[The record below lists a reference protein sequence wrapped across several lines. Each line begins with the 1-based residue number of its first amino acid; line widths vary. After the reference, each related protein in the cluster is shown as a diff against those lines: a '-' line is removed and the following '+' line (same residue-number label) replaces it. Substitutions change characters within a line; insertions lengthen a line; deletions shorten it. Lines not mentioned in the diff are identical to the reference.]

1 MNDPLGL
8 FGEEEQTNA
17 DPLGLFGS
25 EDTPQEKGFFA
36 QQGEN
41 MLGLGAALGDMAGGL
56 VKMPLGIGAGIGAK
70 IRGGDGY
77 NTDELRAAAQQE
89 VERLIPSIGK
99 STGLDKN
106 KTYELAMKPFELIG
120 QGIDWAG
127 NQAGEITGSKD
138 VAGASKLGLDIAT
151 LGMGIPGAKLAGKGL
166 ARVAEAV
173 DPGLRNAGKPK
184 PRTNVDALLEEV
196 KNPPPPVPEA
206 PIVESRSGLEL
217 SKQAYEQALREKE
230 LQRQSA
236 FNRPDELATLEAQ
249 TPMERMA
256 SDLGATEGLPKPP
269 EAPSPMGNMARDLT
283 EHSTPEA
290 RLAQDAI
297 DLRQKAIEFEVA
309 KQGGL
314 DFNAAERARQEVAPL
329 PPVDPLTVAVES
341 HPAVK
346 AATEKVASTE
356 KTITVLEQKVASGE
370 AKATQLIAALKQLEA
385 AKAKAEKATTN
396 VAGALAKTQPLN
408 KGFGRKQR
416 GAVDPRAFRVGFKGR
431 LKSLSAL
438 TDKLHVDPVWQD
450 RIRAALGGEFQ
461 RNQDGTP
468 MIMLHGTRN
477 EIKGKLRTTDEGFH
491 AGLVGDATMFT
502 QKANTKAGRGV
513 AMGKHSYE
521 NGQLHPIV
529 IKKGNYPYIPID
541 ANLWEPQAILK
552 GQTLAQQHIMN
563 RIHEGLRKNNV
574 PQPVVN
580 QLLTLAENA
589 RGKDAANRTF
599 SNLLKEAG
607 IDGFFYRNT
616 AESPK
621 QLKLETLA
629 NRKGVEKRKEIISNS
644 VDPESFVTW
653 NPNNYTSLYSDKSVN
668 PYNSDIVNMHSGIP
682 FTREHWNK
690 LREVGNAMIENAQQA
705 IEFAKN
711 VPDVDQTMVQRGIN
725 ALTKGGSYLKAKV
738 NSPVVHFAVDR
749 LLAAEGAAKSAINEK
764 IHGEYL
770 TALRELSKQ
779 EFEDAYKILNQADQT
794 QRAITPE
801 AMTRHGISP
810 KVQEAVI
817 KHQEL
822 MADVLNQVNAARE
835 LAGKK
840 PVTSRQGYSAMN
852 MSGDFRK
859 VVYKTINGVREVVG
873 VISANS
879 KTFGKN
885 SLTKLEKLIGEKN
898 PEYEFGPLQ
907 DLSTSRTITKG
918 TPDAAFMDVLN
929 TIGENNP
936 NFAEFLKTL
945 DEVHRDNPS
954 NFLGMQQHAMQKK
967 GVWGMEGRKQ
977 WLTGS
982 ENAKSFF
989 ENQVRY
995 AESAYQWGEF
1005 SKAGLEISEVLHD
1018 PVVLKNHPNAS
1029 KLAQEYLNN
1038 AMGLQTSRMGKAVD
1052 AAFDALFAPF
1062 GIGPSFPKQGIR
1074 VAKEVANT
1082 AMMSLSPTFLA
1093 IQLLQPVASLPG
1105 MVMYLRGK
1113 GMDSWAVAGSAK
1125 AMGTLYKIST
1135 GKPLNAIERG
1145 AVEYAKK
1152 NHVYATDMVQHSM
1165 DTQKGPLH
1173 YTRTITQAP
1182 QAHIETGTRASVFH
1196 TLVQTLHDGGLTPEK
1211 GLYEQAQ
1218 RFTDLAMNNYSNM
1231 EKPMIYNALGPLGSM
1246 AYNLKSFAHNEISRW
1261 SMYAREIPN
1270 SGDAKP
1276 LLAQM
1281 ATTIAFAGLMGL
1293 PFYSQWEQLYGFITK
1308 KLGEPR
1314 SLTLDTMK
1322 LSEDVGKHLGPK
1334 GAYAL
1339 SHGMFATVGAD
1350 ISSRIG
1356 LGDVIPS
1363 SAADAAFAGGGK
1375 LVEMGKATGRA
1386 MINPSEENLKSAATN
1401 LAPPFLQGLAK
1412 DAWYTKGN
1420 LGYSIDPT
1428 NLKPT
1433 AELND
1438 QDRLLGKL
1446 GILGI
1451 NKSVQQT
1458 KNYELGQLDR
1468 EFKGIRDK
1476 AMNTIAQDIFRDRA
1490 VLQKTIDKYFID
1502 GQGDPKSFEAE
1513 VNALATK
1520 MNLSPNQLALL
1531 RDSASNSI
1539 TRQRSLMRRVQ

>member
-1 MNDPLGL
+1 MAFDPDEYLKEPFDPDAYLGGASPSL
-8 FGEEEQTNA
+8 ATQIPGGEMA
-17 DPLGLFGS
+17 DQYTPVPELSFADKAIGVGEAGLQLASSLPGMVAGPLMGIQARTRGAS
-25 EDTPQEKGFFA
+25 MQEADAIAGKQMESMTYAPRTEAG
-36 QQGEN
+36 QEYSQDLGEFIN
-41 MLGLGAALGDMAGGL
+41 RYL
-56 VKMPLGIGAGIGAK
+56 VPVAPLIHM
-70 IRGGDGY
+70 
-77 NTDELRAAAQQE
+77 
-89 VERLIPSIGK
+89 PSI
-99 STGLDKN
+99 S
-106 KTYELAMKPFELIG
+106 
-120 QGIDWAG
+120 
-127 NQAGEITGSKD
+127 
-138 VAGASKLGLDIAT
+138 
-151 LGMGIPGAKLAGKGL
+151 AKEGF
-166 ARVAEAV
+166 
-173 DPGLRNAGKPK
+173 NAAKAKMTKEQVVPK
-184 PRTNVDALLEEV
+184 RGVDALLEEV
-196 KNPPPPVPEA
+196 KNPAPAPVEA
-206 PIVESRSGLEL
+206 PIVESRSGLDL

-256 SDLGATEGLPKPP
+256 SDLGATEKLPVQ

-290 RLAQDAI
+290 RAAQDAI
-297 DLRQKAIEFEVA
+297 ELRQKATEFEVA

-396 VAGALAKTQPLN
+396 VASALAKTKKKTNTEYEAAVLA
-408 KGFGRKQR
+408 
-416 GAVDPRAFRVGFKGR
+416 AVDNGTISSALLDVVKNSTATKHLERVRTKIATELKKTSNINYDR
-431 LKSLSAL
+431 LDDLYHQEENIRLRIEHDEASSFVKNLTEKKKATTNVASAL
-438 TDKLHVDPVWQD
+438 TKTGRRKKQGGGVNFQEILNLFPKFRGTKVTTPV
-450 RIRAALGGEFQ
+450 F
-461 RNQDGTP
+461 
-468 MIMLHGTRN
+468 HGTTR
-477 EIKGKLRTTDEGFH
+477 EIKGEFKTQRGFTPSSNGAYAGDLGTWFSSTGKGTDTFAGARTGVPGGNVHQSYINLKNPMEFATH
-491 AGLVGDATMFT
+491 ADFVKWFDA
-502 QKANTKAGRGV
+502 QKATGATANKIQRSLVKEGYDGI
-513 AMGKHSYE
+513 S
-521 NGQLHPIV
+521 
-529 IKKGNYPYIPID
+529 IKESKTDGGGPRSDYVVFRPDQIKS
-541 ANLWEPQAILK
+541 AISP
-552 GQTLAQQHIMN
+552 
-563 RIHEGLRKNNV
+563 EGAK
-574 PQPVVN
+574 
-580 QLLTLAENA
+580 
-589 RGKDAANRTF
+589 
-599 SNLLKEAG
+599 
-607 IDGFFYRNT
+607 
-616 AESPK
+616 
-621 QLKLETLA
+621 
-629 NRKGVEKRKEIISNS
+629 
-644 VDPESFVTW
+644 
-653 NPNNYTSLYSDKSVN
+653 N

-705 IEFAKN
+705 IAFAQN
-711 VPDVDQTMVQRGIN
+711 VPDVQQNMVQRGIN

-749 LLAAEGAAKSAINEK
+749 LLAAEDAARASIRKK
-764 IHGEYL
+764 LLGGYL
-770 TALRELSKQ
+770 TALRDLSKT
-779 EFEDAYKILNQADQT
+779 EYEDAYKILNQADQT

-810 KVQEAVI
+810 KVQEAVL

-822 MADVLNQVNAARE
+822 MADVLKQVNAARE

-840 PVTSRQGYSAMN
+840 PITSREGYSAMN
-852 MSGDFRK
+852 MTGDFRK
-859 VVYKTINGVREVVG
+859 VVYKTVNGVREVVG

-885 SLTKLEKLIGEKN
+885 SLTKLEKSIGEKN
-898 PEYEFGPLQ
+898 PDYEFGPLQ
-907 DLSTSRTITKG
+907 DLSNSRNVSKG

-954 NFLGMQQHAMQKK
+954 NFLGMQQHSMQKK

-982 ENAKSFF
+982 ENAKAFF

-995 AESAYQWGEF
+995 AESAFQWGEL

-1018 PVVLKNHPNAS
+1018 PVVLRDHPNAS

-1052 AAFDALFAPF
+1052 AAFDALFAPY

-1113 GMDSWAVAGSAK
+1113 GMDSWGVSGTAK
-1125 AMGTLYKIST
+1125 AMGTLYKIAT
-1135 GKPLNAIERG
+1135 GKSLNAIEKG
-1145 AVEYAKK
+1145 AVDYAEKH
-1152 NHVYATDMVQHSM
+1152 HVYATDMVQHSM
-1165 DTQKGPLH
+1165 DTQKGPL
-1173 YTRTITQAP
+1173 YYLRTITQAP

-1261 SMYAREIPN
+1261 SLYARELPN
-1270 SGDAKP
+1270 SVEAKP

-1386 MINPSEENLKSAATN
+1386 MMNPSEENLKSAATN
-1401 LAPPFLQGLAK
+1401 LAPPFLQGVAK

-1539 TRQRSLMRRVQ
+1539 TRQRSLMRRVN

>member
-1 MNDPLGL
+1 MAPRSPTPELTRQADWV
-8 FGEEEQTNA
+8 GEREANRPYTEQRA
-17 DPLGLFGS
+17 D
-25 EDTPQEKGFFA
+25 
-36 QQGEN
+36 N
-41 MLGLGAALGDMAGGL
+41 GLGGDRPFSRQEFEQIVDNL
-56 VKMPLGIGAGIGAK
+56 AK
-70 IRGGDGY
+70 EPGTKFERPIDMEKAYSDYVEQVNPR
-77 NTDELRAAAQQE
+77 NTDMFD
-89 VERLIPSIGK
+89 IPARK
-99 STGLDKN
+99 
-106 KTYELAMKPFELIG
+106 EAWLA
-120 QGIDWAG
+120 
-127 NQAGEITGSKD
+127 T
-138 VAGASKLGLDIAT
+138 
-151 LGMGIPGAKLAGKGL
+151 
-166 ARVAEAV
+166 AV
-173 DPGLRNAGKPK
+173 DN
-184 PRTNVDALLEEV
+184 
-196 KNPPPPVPEA
+196 
-206 PIVESRSGLEL
+206 
-217 SKQAYEQALREKE
+217 
-230 LQRQSA
+230 
-236 FNRPDELATLEAQ
+236 
-249 TPMERMA
+249 
-256 SDLGATEGLPKPP
+256 
-269 EAPSPMGNMARDLT
+269 
-283 EHSTPEA
+283 
-290 RLAQDAI
+290 
-297 DLRQKAIEFEVA
+297 
-309 KQGGL
+309 
-314 DFNAAERARQEVAPL
+314 
-329 PPVDPLTVAVES
+329 

-346 AATEKVASTE
+346 AATAKVASIE
-356 KTITVLEQKVASGE
+356 NTISSLEAKVASGE
-370 AKATQLIAALKQLEA
+370 AKATQLIVKQKQLEA
-385 AKAKAEKATTN
+385 AKAKAEAATTN
-396 VAGALAKTQPLN
+396 VSGALAKTGRMKKQGGGVNFQAILDLFPKFKGTKVSVPVFHGTTKEIVGDFKTQRGFNPSSNGAYAGDLGTWFSSTGKGTDTFAGARTGVKGGNVHQSYINLQNPKEFATHADFLKWFNEQKSTGATAN
-408 KGFGRKQR
+408 KIQRSLVKEGFDGISIKESKTDGGGLRSDYVVFRPDQIKSATSPEGAAKVRENVETALTNKQKPVPFNTRTRKQGGGVLFEFGKKNKSADELRAEKKLLGDRYTR
-416 GAVDPRAFRVGFKGR
+416 GE
-431 LKSLSAL
+431 LSS
-438 TDKLHVDPVWQD
+438 DEW
-450 RIRAALGGEFQ
+450 RAALEPLDAQMVDALRLERKFQ
-461 RNQDGTP
+461 EGKPAKEITEIFP
-468 MIMLHGTRN
+468 GYKEIPIGTRV
-477 EIKGKLRTTDEGFH
+477 KAKS
-491 AGLVGDATMFT
+491 GLSFSEPTMGTVVGRRGIRNGEQAYILPMVDFGE
-502 QKANTKAGRGV
+502 GRGRAV
-513 AMGKHSYE
+513 LPGDLVEVFGGPSKTTTPF
-521 NGQLHPIV
+521 NF
-529 IKKGNYPYIPID
+529 KKQGGGVKID
-541 ANLWEPQAILK
+541 WKDNNKLDAI
-552 GQTLAQQHIMN
+552 
-563 RIHEGLRKNNV
+563 
-574 PQPVVN
+574 
-580 QLLTLAENA
+580 
-589 RGKDAANRTF
+589 
-599 SNLLKEAG
+599 
-607 IDGFFYRNT
+607 
-616 AESPK
+616 
-621 QLKLETLA
+621 
-629 NRKGVEKRKEIISNS
+629 KEIPAFGESLKQIGHALIKS
-644 VDPESFVTW
+644 PEEAVA
-653 NPNNYTSLYSDKSVN
+653 LAKS
-668 PYNSDIVNMHSGIP
+668 S
-682 FTREHWNK
+682 
-690 LREVGNAMIENAQQA
+690 
-705 IEFAKN
+705 
-711 VPDVDQTMVQRGIN
+711 PDVSQNIAQRALN

-749 LLAAEGAAKSAINEK
+749 LLAAEGAAKSAINER

-770 TALRELSKQ
+770 GALRELSKA
-779 EFEDAYKILNQADQT
+779 EYEDAYKILNQADQT
-794 QRAITPE
+794 QKAITKE
-801 AMTRHGISP
+801 AMTRHGISE
-810 KVQEAVI
+810 KVQNAVL

-822 MADVLNQVNAARE
+822 MADVLTQVNAARE
-835 LAGKK
+835 AAGKK
-840 PVTSRQGYSAMN
+840 PITAREGYAAMN
-852 MSGDFRK
+852 MTGDFRK

-1135 GKPLNAIERG
+1135 GKPLNAIEKG

-1182 QAHIETGTRASVFH
+1182 QAHVETGTRASVFH

-1386 MINPSEENLKSAATN
+1386 MMNPSEENLKSAATN
-1401 LAPPFLQGLAK
+1401 LAPPFLQGVAK

>member
-173 DPGLRNAGKPK
+173 DPGLRNAGKAK
-184 PRTNVDALLEEV
+184 PRSSVDALLEEV
-196 KNPPPPVPEA
+196 KNTPVEQPASGQLNLFPDDPTGQASPYDAGQAGVTSPITPKRAAAQMELPLRNDLERTYYIDTEGVSIPP
-206 PIVESRSGLEL
+206 
-217 SKQAYEQALREKE
+217 EQARVVDLAKDAEVLRMDEQARLQGNEDFLGAKQQEMWATDHPGDLARDGEMAPRSPTPE
-230 LQRQSA
+230 LTRQA
-236 FNRPDELATLEAQ
+236 DWVGEREANRPYTEQRADNGLGGDRPFSRQEFEQIVDNLAKEPGTKFERPIDMEKAYSDYVEQVNPRNTDMFDIPARKEAWLATA
-249 TPMERMA
+249 
-256 SDLGATEGLPKPP
+256 
-269 EAPSPMGNMARDLT
+269 
-283 EHSTPEA
+283 
-290 RLAQDAI
+290 
-297 DLRQKAIEFEVA
+297 
-309 KQGGL
+309 
-314 DFNAAERARQEVAPL
+314 
-329 PPVDPLTVAVES
+329 VDN

-346 AATEKVASTE
+346 AATAKVASIE
-356 KTITVLEQKVASGE
+356 NTISSLEAKVASGE
-370 AKATQLIAALKQLEA
+370 AKATQLIVKQKQLEA

-396 VAGALAKTQPLN
+396 VASALAKTKKKTNTEYEAAVLA
-408 KGFGRKQR
+408 
-416 GAVDPRAFRVGFKGR
+416 AVDNGTI
-431 LKSLSAL
+431 SSAL
-438 TDKLHVDPVWQD
+438 LDVVKNNTATKQLERVRTKIATELKKTSNINYD
-450 RIRAALGGEFQ
+450 RLDDLYHQEENIRLRIEHDRASSFVKNLAEKK
-461 RNQDGTP
+461 
-468 MIMLHGTRN
+468 
-477 EIKGKLRTTDEGFH
+477 KGPDEG
-491 AGLVGDATMFT
+491 
-502 QKANTKAGRGV
+502 
-513 AMGKHSYE
+513 E
-521 NGQLHPIV
+521 
-529 IKKGNYPYIPID
+529 
-541 ANLWEPQAILK
+541 
-552 GQTLAQQHIMN
+552 
-563 RIHEGLRKNNV
+563 
-574 PQPVVN
+574 
-580 QLLTLAENA
+580 
-589 RGKDAANRTF
+589 
-599 SNLLKEAG
+599 
-607 IDGFFYRNT
+607 
-616 AESPK
+616 
-621 QLKLETLA
+621 
-629 NRKGVEKRKEIISNS
+629 
-644 VDPESFVTW
+644 
-653 NPNNYTSLYSDKSVN
+653 N

-705 IEFAKN
+705 IAFAQN
-711 VPDVDQTMVQRGIN
+711 VPDVQQNMVQRGIN

-749 LLAAEGAAKSAINEK
+749 LLAAEGAAKSAINER

-770 TALRELSKQ
+770 GALRELSKA
-779 EFEDAYKILNQADQT
+779 EYEDAYKILNQADQT
-794 QRAITPE
+794 QKAITKE
-801 AMTRHGISP
+801 AMTRHGISE
-810 KVQEAVI
+810 KVQNAVL

-822 MADVLNQVNAARE
+822 MADVLTQVNAARE
-835 LAGKK
+835 AAGKK
-840 PVTSRQGYSAMN
+840 PITAREGYAAMN
-852 MSGDFRK
+852 MTGDFRK

-1074 VAKEVANT
+1074 VAKEVANI

-1246 AYNLKSFAHNEISRW
+1246 AFNLKNFAHNEISRW

-1386 MINPSEENLKSAATN
+1386 MMNPSEENLKSAATN
-1401 LAPPFLQGLAK
+1401 LAPPFLQGVAK
-1412 DAWYTKGN
+1412 DAWYTKGD

-1433 AELND
+1433 AKLND
-1438 QDRLLGKL
+1438 QDKLLGKI

>member
-25 EDTPQEKGFFA
+25 VDTPSSATQIPGGAMADQYTPAPELSFADKAIGVGEAGLQLASSLPGMVAGPLMGIQARTRGASMQEADAIAGKQMESMTYAPRTEAG
-36 QQGEN
+36 QEYSQDLGEFIN
-41 MLGLGAALGDMAGGL
+41 RYL
-56 VKMPLGIGAGIGAK
+56 VPVAPL
-70 IRGGDGY
+70 
-77 NTDELRAAAQQE
+77 
-89 VERLIPSIGK
+89 VHMPSI
-99 STGLDKN
+99 S
-106 KTYELAMKPFELIG
+106 
-120 QGIDWAG
+120 
-127 NQAGEITGSKD
+127 
-138 VAGASKLGLDIAT
+138 
-151 LGMGIPGAKLAGKGL
+151 AKEGF
-166 ARVAEAV
+166 
-173 DPGLRNAGKPK
+173 NAAKAKMTKEQVVPK
-184 PRTNVDALLEEV
+184 RGVDALLEEV
-196 KNPPPPVPEA
+196 KHPAPAPVEA
-206 PIVESRSGLEL
+206 PIVESRSGLDL
-217 SKQAYEQALREKE
+217 TKQAYEQALREKE

-249 TPMERMA
+249 APMERMA
-256 SDLGATEGLPKPP
+256 SDLGATEKLPVQ

-290 RLAQDAI
+290 RAAQEAI
-297 DLRQKAIEFEVA
+297 DLRQKATEFEVA

-346 AATEKVASTE
+346 AATAKVASTE

-396 VAGALAKTQPLN
+396 VASALAKTKKKTNTEYEAAVLA
-408 KGFGRKQR
+408 
-416 GAVDPRAFRVGFKGR
+416 AVDNGTI
-431 LKSLSAL
+431 SSAL
-438 TDKLHVDPVWQD
+438 LDVVKNNTATKQLERVRTKIATELKKTSNINYD
-450 RIRAALGGEFQ
+450 RLDDLYHQEENIRLRIEHDRASSFVKNLAEKK
-461 RNQDGTP
+461 
-468 MIMLHGTRN
+468 
-477 EIKGKLRTTDEGFH
+477 KGPDEG
-491 AGLVGDATMFT
+491 
-502 QKANTKAGRGV
+502 
-513 AMGKHSYE
+513 E
-521 NGQLHPIV
+521 
-529 IKKGNYPYIPID
+529 
-541 ANLWEPQAILK
+541 
-552 GQTLAQQHIMN
+552 
-563 RIHEGLRKNNV
+563 
-574 PQPVVN
+574 
-580 QLLTLAENA
+580 
-589 RGKDAANRTF
+589 
-599 SNLLKEAG
+599 
-607 IDGFFYRNT
+607 
-616 AESPK
+616 
-621 QLKLETLA
+621 
-629 NRKGVEKRKEIISNS
+629 
-644 VDPESFVTW
+644 
-653 NPNNYTSLYSDKSVN
+653 N

-705 IEFAKN
+705 IAFAQN
-711 VPDVDQTMVQRGIN
+711 VPDVQQNMVQRGIN

-749 LLAAEGAAKSAINEK
+749 LLAAEGAAKSAINER

-770 TALRELSKQ
+770 GALRELSKA
-779 EFEDAYKILNQADQT
+779 EYEDAYKILNQADQT
-794 QRAITPE
+794 QKAITKE
-801 AMTRHGISP
+801 AMTRHGISE
-810 KVQEAVI
+810 KVQNAVL

-822 MADVLNQVNAARE
+822 MADVLTQVNAARE
-835 LAGKK
+835 AAGKK
-840 PVTSRQGYSAMN
+840 PITAREGYAAMN
-852 MSGDFRK
+852 MTGDFRK

-1074 VAKEVANT
+1074 VAKEVANI

-1246 AYNLKSFAHNEISRW
+1246 AFNLKNFAHNEISRW

-1386 MINPSEENLKSAATN
+1386 MMNPSEENLKSAATN
-1401 LAPPFLQGLAK
+1401 LAPPFLQGVAK
-1412 DAWYTKGN
+1412 DAWYTKGD

-1433 AELND
+1433 AKLND
-1438 QDRLLGKL
+1438 QDKLLGKI

>member
-25 EDTPQEKGFFA
+25 EDVSQEKGFFA

-41 MLGLGAALGDMAGGL
+41 MLGLGAALGDMVGGL

-70 IRGGDGY
+70 IRGGDEY

-173 DPGLRNAGKPK
+173 DPGLRNAGKAK
-184 PRTNVDALLEEV
+184 PRSSVDALLEEV
-196 KNPPPPVPEA
+196 KNPAPAPVEA
-206 PIVESRSGLEL
+206 PIVESRSGLDL

-256 SDLGATEGLPKPP
+256 SDLGATEKLPIQ

-290 RLAQDAI
+290 RAAQEAI
-297 DLRQKAIEFEVA
+297 DLRQKATEFEVA
-309 KQGGL
+309 KQGSL

-370 AKATQLIAALKQLEA
+370 AKATQLISALKQLEA

-396 VAGALAKTQPLN
+396 VA
-408 KGFGRKQR
+408 
-416 GAVDPRAFRVGFKGR
+416 
-431 LKSLSAL
+431 SAL
-438 TDKLHVDPVWQD
+438 TKTGRRKKQGGGVNFQEILNLFPKFRGTKVTTPV
-450 RIRAALGGEFQ
+450 F
-461 RNQDGTP
+461 
-468 MIMLHGTRN
+468 HGTTK
-477 EIKGKLRTTDEGFH
+477 EIKGEFKTQRGFTPSSNGAYAGDLGTWFSSTGKGTDTFAGARTGVPGGNVHQSYINLKNPMEFATH
-491 AGLVGDATMFT
+491 ADFVKWFDA
-502 QKANTKAGRGV
+502 QKATGATANKIQRSLVKEGYDGI
-513 AMGKHSYE
+513 S
-521 NGQLHPIV
+521 
-529 IKKGNYPYIPID
+529 IKESKTDGGGPRSDYVVFRPDQIKS
-541 ANLWEPQAILK
+541 AISP
-552 GQTLAQQHIMN
+552 
-563 RIHEGLRKNNV
+563 EGAK
-574 PQPVVN
+574 
-580 QLLTLAENA
+580 
-589 RGKDAANRTF
+589 
-599 SNLLKEAG
+599 
-607 IDGFFYRNT
+607 
-616 AESPK
+616 
-621 QLKLETLA
+621 
-629 NRKGVEKRKEIISNS
+629 
-644 VDPESFVTW
+644 
-653 NPNNYTSLYSDKSVN
+653 N

-859 VVYKTINGVREVVG
+859 VVYKTVNGEREVVG

-879 KTFGKN
+879 KNIGKN
-885 SLTKLEKLIGEKN
+885 SLTKLEQLIGEKN

-982 ENAKSFF
+982 ENAKAFF

-995 AESAYQWGEF
+995 AESAYQWGEL

-1018 PVVLKNHPNAS
+1018 PVVLKDHPNAS

-1052 AAFDALFAPF
+1052 AAFDALFAPL
-1062 GIGPSFPKQGIR
+1062 GIGPSFPKQGVR
-1074 VAKEVANT
+1074 VAKEIANT

-1182 QAHIETGTRASVFH
+1182 QAHVETGTRASVFH

-1386 MINPSEENLKSAATN
+1386 MMNPSEENLKSAATN
-1401 LAPPFLQGLAK
+1401 LAPPFLQGVAK

-1476 AMNTIAQDIFRDRA
+1476 AMSTIAQDIFRDRA

>member
-25 EDTPQEKGFFA
+25 VDTPSSATQIPGGAMADQYTPAPELSFADKAIGVGEAGLQLASSLPGMVAGPLMGIQARTRGASMQEADAIAGKQMESMTYAPRTEAG
-36 QQGEN
+36 QEYSQDLGEFIN
-41 MLGLGAALGDMAGGL
+41 RYL
-56 VKMPLGIGAGIGAK
+56 VPVAPL
-70 IRGGDGY
+70 
-77 NTDELRAAAQQE
+77 
-89 VERLIPSIGK
+89 VHMPSI
-99 STGLDKN
+99 S
-106 KTYELAMKPFELIG
+106 
-120 QGIDWAG
+120 
-127 NQAGEITGSKD
+127 
-138 VAGASKLGLDIAT
+138 
-151 LGMGIPGAKLAGKGL
+151 AKEGF
-166 ARVAEAV
+166 
-173 DPGLRNAGKPK
+173 NAAKAKMTKEQVVPK
-184 PRTNVDALLEEV
+184 RGVDALLEEV
-196 KNPPPPVPEA
+196 KHPAPAPVEA
-206 PIVESRSGLEL
+206 PIVESRSGLDL
-217 SKQAYEQALREKE
+217 TKQAYEQALREKE

-249 TPMERMA
+249 APMERMA
-256 SDLGATEGLPKPP
+256 SDLGATEKLPVQ

-290 RLAQDAI
+290 RAAQEAI
-297 DLRQKAIEFEVA
+297 DLRQKATEFEVA

-370 AKATQLIAALKQLEA
+370 AKATQLISALKQLEA

-396 VAGALAKTQPLN
+396 VA
-408 KGFGRKQR
+408 
-416 GAVDPRAFRVGFKGR
+416 
-431 LKSLSAL
+431 SAL
-438 TDKLHVDPVWQD
+438 TKTGRMKKQGGGVNFQEILNLFPKFRGTKVTTPV
-450 RIRAALGGEFQ
+450 F
-461 RNQDGTP
+461 
-468 MIMLHGTRN
+468 HGTTK
-477 EIKGKLRTTDEGFH
+477 EIKGEFKTQRGFTPSSNGAYAGDLGTWFSSTGKGTDTFAGARTGVPGGNVHQSYINLKNPMEFATH
-491 AGLVGDATMFT
+491 ADFMKWFDA
-502 QKANTKAGRGV
+502 QKATGATANKIQRSLVKEGYDGI
-513 AMGKHSYE
+513 S
-521 NGQLHPIV
+521 
-529 IKKGNYPYIPID
+529 IKESKTDGGGPRSDYVVFRPDQIKS
-541 ANLWEPQAILK
+541 AISP
-552 GQTLAQQHIMN
+552 
-563 RIHEGLRKNNV
+563 EGAK
-574 PQPVVN
+574 
-580 QLLTLAENA
+580 
-589 RGKDAANRTF
+589 
-599 SNLLKEAG
+599 
-607 IDGFFYRNT
+607 
-616 AESPK
+616 
-621 QLKLETLA
+621 
-629 NRKGVEKRKEIISNS
+629 
-644 VDPESFVTW
+644 
-653 NPNNYTSLYSDKSVN
+653 N

-705 IEFAKN
+705 IAFAQN
-711 VPDVDQTMVQRGIN
+711 VPDVQQNMVQRGIN

-1182 QAHIETGTRASVFH
+1182 QAHVETGTRASVFH

-1386 MINPSEENLKSAATN
+1386 MMNPSEENLKSAATN
-1401 LAPPFLQGLAK
+1401 LAPPFLQGVAK